1 MTQQQAQRAN
11 FGPIWPEVAGF
22 GEGTP
27 QQAVFEVFPQ
37 GKISKTCKC
46 LDTCPACRL
55 AESPKRG
62 TEEKRKK
69 GIRHARVLF
78 LCYNNIE
85 VSI

>member
-11 FGPIWPEVAGF
+11 FGPSWPEVAGF

-27 QQAVFEVFPQ
+27 QQAVLEVFPQ

-55 AESPKRG
+55 ADSLK
-62 TEEKRKK
+62 
-69 GIRHARVLF
+69 V
-78 LCYNNIE
+78 Y
-85 VSI
+85 